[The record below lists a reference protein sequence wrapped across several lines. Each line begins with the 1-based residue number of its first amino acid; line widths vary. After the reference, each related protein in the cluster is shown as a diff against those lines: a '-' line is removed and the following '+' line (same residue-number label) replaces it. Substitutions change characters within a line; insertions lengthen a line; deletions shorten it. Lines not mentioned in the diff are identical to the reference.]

1 MHHEYLIIIMNK
13 LSLIQLFIFTFVIL
27 TININGANTDTYD
40 KRASLAYFKRRS
52 EISDSTSDSPSK
64 RATLYYYK
72 RGQYNQ
78 QPRGI
83 HDIRQIAEICPC
95 LNKDYLHW
103 LEENLLISKH
113 NNNEDD
119 HNLESEKRASLSYF
133 K

>member
-1 MHHEYLIIIMNK
+1 MNK

-27 TININGANTDTYD
+27 TIKINGANTDTYD
-40 KRASLAYFKRRS
+40 KRASLAYFKRRN

-72 RGQYNQ
+72 RDQYDQ

-83 HDIRQIAEICPC
+83 YHIRQIAEICPC

-113 NNNEDD
+113 NNNNNNNDD
-119 HNLESEKRASLSYF
+119 HNNLESEKRASLSYF

>member
-1 MHHEYLIIIMNK
+1 MEY
-13 LSLIQLFIFTFVIL
+13 
-27 TININGANTDTYD
+27 
-40 KRASLAYFKRRS
+40 

-72 RGQYNQ
+72 RGQYDQ

-83 HDIRQIAEICPC
+83 HNIRQIAEICPC

-113 NNNEDD
+113 NNNNEDD